1 MLKNHEGSLSLL
13 QKLADA
19 IFVSLAWFISYQ
31 IRFKYMTGG
40 EVGLSAYFIKLTP
53 GLIILNYYFFRRN
66 GLYNSQR
73 FNSRLQ
79 EIIAVLKANFFSFI
93 TFVIGLYFIS
103 PDRVSRI
110 TLAYYFLFSSLSLV
124 ILRISIRNFLRRIRR
139 KGFNLRHYLLVGDG
153 PQILDFIDKI
163 KLFKD
168 SGISLVGWID
178 SKEQTKFEDVKR
190 IHLSIEEYLKNNHPD
205 AIVFGYPAKDFH
217 HTEILLKKFHNNI
230 YNLIV
235 LPDLSYSFIGH
246 NISEF
251 AGIPLITLN
260 TPSLSTFDV
269 ITKRIFDFTSSLIGI
284 ILISPLLFIIGL
296 LVKLTSPGPIFYGQE
311 RMGLDGKSFKMWK
324 FRSMRADAES
334 TGAGWTVEND
344 PRRTKFGTFLRE
356 TSLDELPQL
365 FNVLV
370 GDMSLVGP
378 RPERPV
384 YVEKF
389 KEEIPAYMLRHK
401 MKAGITGWAQVNG
414 WRGNTSLE
422 KRIECD
428 IFYIK
433 NWSLWFDLK
442 ILFLT
447 FFKGFI
453 NRNAY

>member
-1 MLKNHEGSLSLL
+1 MLKNHEGSFSLL

-19 IFVSLAWFISYQ
+19 FVISLAWFISYQ
-31 IRFKYMTGG
+31 LRFKIMSGG
-40 EVGLSAYFIKLTP
+40 ETGLSLFFVKLTP
-53 GLIILNYYFFRRN
+53 GLIVLNYYFFRRN

-73 FNSRLQ
+73 FNSRYQ
-79 EIIAVLKANFFSFI
+79 EIAAVFKANSFSFI
-93 TFVIGLYFIS
+93 SFVIALYFIS

-110 TLAYYFLFSSLSLV
+110 TLGYYFVISSFSLV
-124 ILRISIRNFLRRIRR
+124 ALRISIRNFLRRIRR
-139 KGFNLRHYLLVGDG
+139 KGHNLRHYLLVGNG
-153 PQILDFIDKI
+153 PQMLDFIDKI
-163 KLFKD
+163 KMFKD
-168 SGISLVGWID
+168 SGINLIGWID
-178 SKEQTKFEDVKR
+178 ANNETKFSDVKR
-190 IHLSIEEYLKNNHPD
+190 LDTTLDHYLKTNNPD
-205 AIVFGYPAKDFH
+205 AIIFGYPAKDFH
-217 HTEILLKKFHNNI
+217 QTETMLKKFHNNI

-251 AGIPLITLN
+251 AGIPLITIN
-260 TPSLSTFDV
+260 SPGLSTFDV
-269 ITKRIFDFTSSLIGI
+269 FLKRGFDFLTSLIGI
-284 ILISPLLFIIGL
+284 IIISPLLILLSI

-311 RMGLDGKSFKMWK
+311 RMGLDGKSFRMWK
-324 FRSMRADAES
+324 FRSMRADAEQ

-365 FNVLV
+365 FNVLL

-433 NWSLWFDLK
+433 NWSLWFDIK

-453 NRNAY
+453 NKNAY